1 MDVFVARQPV
11 FDGDFNVVAYE
22 LLYRDSLNNFADFS
36 DPDVAT
42 MKVLVNAFSEIGLE
56 KISSGHPVLIN
67 VTQNIIE
74 SGQLPHGLGDL
85 LIPEVLEDVTVTEKG
100 VQAIQHL
107 VDLGYKVALDD
118 FVYRTELK
126 PLIPMADFI
135 KLDVMDLG
143 VQGVKEQLA
152 RLRMTGTLKAKLV
165 AEKIETHEEFEL
177 YRTMGFD
184 YFQGY
189 FLCKP
194 HVVTGSGVPAMS
206 AVITALLTELSK
218 EDFEIKEVER
228 LICQDPRL
236 SYKLLRVVNS
246 AFFGL
251 NRKIKSIAD
260 CVVVLGSEELRRWA
274 SMLVCCMVS
283 GKPHELLVTAMIR
296 AKMCEIVAGHLGR
309 RFGGGYFIVG
319 LLSLLDALL
328 NRPLEAIV
336 SEMPLSAELEIALL
350 TGDGDFGQVLKA
362 VEAYELGQFEF
373 LEPLGLDADLYW
385 RAYLKALE
393 WADLATH
400 SMIRRAS

>member
-22 LLYRDSLNNFADFS
+22 LLYRNSLKNFADFS
-36 DPDVAT
+36 DPNVAT
-42 MKVLVNAFSEIGLE
+42 MKVLINAFSEVGLE

-67 VTQNIIE
+67 VTQDIIE

-85 LIPEVLEDVTVTEKG
+85 LILEVLEDVTVTEKG
-100 VQAIQHL
+100 VKAIQRL
-107 VDLGYKVALDD
+107 ADLGYKVALDD

-126 PLIPMADFI
+126 PLIPMADYI
-135 KLDVMDLG
+135 KLDVMALG
-143 VQGVKEQLA
+143 IQGVKEQLA
-152 RLRMTGTLKAKLV
+152 RLRMSGNLKAKLV

-194 HVVTGSGVPAMS
+194 HVVVGHGVPAMS
-206 AVITALLTELSK
+206 AVITSLLAELSK
-218 EDFEIKEVER
+218 EGFEVKEVER

-236 SYKLLRVVNS
+236 AYKLLRIVNS

-251 NRKIKSIAD
+251 NRKIKSISD

-274 SMLVCCMVS
+274 GMLVCCMVD
-283 GKPHELLVTAMIR
+283 GKPHELLVTAMVR
-296 AKMCEIVAGHLGR
+296 AKMCEIIAGNLGR

-328 NRPLEAIV
+328 DRPLDAIV
-336 SEMPLSAELEIALL
+336 AEMPLSAELEIALL
-350 TGDGDFGQVLKA
+350 TRDGDYGEVLKA
-362 VEAYELGQFEF
+362 VEAYELGQFES
-373 LEPLGLDADLYW
+373 LEYLGLEADHYW
-385 RAYLKALE
+385 NAYLKALE
-393 WADLATH
+393 WADVGTH
-400 SMIRRAS
+400 SMVRRAG